1 MKQWKRRIVWLL
13 LALCLFAG
21 GCDIDCDA
29 RRRLLTDFF

>member
-1 MKQWKRRIVWLL
+1 MKQWKRRIVRLL
-13 LALCLFAG
+13 LAG